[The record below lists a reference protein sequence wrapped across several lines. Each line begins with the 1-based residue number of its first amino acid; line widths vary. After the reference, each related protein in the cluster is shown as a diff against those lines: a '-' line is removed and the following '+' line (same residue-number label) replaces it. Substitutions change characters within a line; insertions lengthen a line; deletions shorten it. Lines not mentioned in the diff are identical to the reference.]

1 MQEAEKSS
9 DVQEVGP
16 VLQVEKDIPWLPQ
29 PNEGRIILA
38 AQLPP
43 REEIAT
49 AIVLAF
55 SGDRLLQT
63 RLVKRGWD
71 IVGGHVEE
79 GEVPEEA
86 VRREAYEEAGA
97 KLGTLHLLG
106 YQCLRLLGPRPAS
119 YKYSYP
125 NSYQLF
131 YWARIEALDD
141 FIPTPE
147 TRGPAL
153 FSPDQ
158 AQTLPWVQ
166 AHLELYRAALALQKK
181 EINMVVFDECE

>member
-1 MQEAEKSS
+1 MQEAEKSG
-9 DVQEVGP
+9 DVQEAGT
-16 VLQVEKDIPWLPQ
+16 VLQVEKNIPWLPQ
-29 PNEGRIILA
+29 PNEGRIILTT
-38 AQLPP
+38 QLPP

-49 AIVLAF
+49 AFVLAF

-63 RLVKRGWD
+63 HLVKRGWD
-71 IVGGHVEE
+71 IVGGHVEV
-79 GEVPEEA
+79 GESPEEA

-97 KLGTLHLLG
+97 KLGTLRLLG
-106 YQCLRLLGPRPAS
+106 YQRLCLLGPRPAS

-125 NSYQLF
+125 DSYQLF
-131 YWARIEALDD
+131 YWAHIEALDD

-147 TRGPAL
+147 THGPAL

-166 AHLELYRAALALQKK
+166 AHPELYQAALHATK
-181 EINMVVFDECE
+181 EE

>member
-9 DVQEVGP
+9 DIREAGT
-16 VLQVEKDIPWLPQ
+16 VLQVEKNIPWLPQ
-29 PNEGRIILA
+29 PNEGCIILA

-49 AIVLAF
+49 AFVLAF

-63 RLVKRGWD
+63 HLVKRGWD
-71 IVGGHVEE
+71 IVGGHVEA
-79 GEVPEEA
+79 GEAPEEA

-97 KLGTLHLLG
+97 QLGTLHLLG
-106 YQCLRLLGPRPAS
+106 YQCLRLPGPRPAS

-131 YWARIEALDD
+131 YWAHIEALDD

-147 TRGPAL
+147 THGPTL
-153 FSPDQ
+153 FSPEQ

-166 AHLELYRAALALQKK
+166 AHPELYRAALALQKK
-181 EINMVVFDECE
+181 